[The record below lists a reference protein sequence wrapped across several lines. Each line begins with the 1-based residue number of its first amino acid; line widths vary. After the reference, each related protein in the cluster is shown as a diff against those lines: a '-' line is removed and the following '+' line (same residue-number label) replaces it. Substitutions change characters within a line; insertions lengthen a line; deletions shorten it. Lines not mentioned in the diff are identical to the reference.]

1 MISIRH
7 CLGVASVLKNIH
19 RLSLTF
25 SARPISIGKMATK
38 TIQQRFENIV
48 KPNEDK
54 RKYLGLKLTNDLKV
68 LLISD
73 PETDISAAS
82 LSVNVGSM
90 SDPWEIQ
97 GLAHFLEH
105 MLFMGT
111 KKYPN
116 ENEYSKFL
124 SQHGG
129 NSNAYTA
136 DGITNFFFDIAPEYL
151 APSLDRFAQF
161 FIEPLMLESSVNR
174 ELEAVNSEFEKNI
187 KSDSWR
193 SLQIKKSLGSPKH
206 DFYKFNIGNYETLR
220 DLPNSSG
227 INIRDELFKF
237 YEQWYSANTMCL
249 CVYGKE
255 TAEELTEM
263 VSNLFTSIKNKN
275 IKSPNWTIHP
285 YGADSL
291 MKQVYLVP
299 IKEKRTLEL
308 VFTYPDEIK
317 HYKSSPGMYL
327 SHLIG
332 HESKGSL
339 LSELKRLGLS
349 SALLSYFNCNEG
361 FGFFHINVDLT
372 EDAMNRIDDVIIL
385 IFQYINMLKENG
397 PKQYIFE
404 ENKGLN
410 YIKFHFMEKCNPIDY
425 VAKISSDMHYYP
437 IEDVLSANYLIDQFK
452 PDLITEHIDYL
463 KPENCIIAISSK
475 SFEGQTDR
483 KEKYYGTD
491 YKIIDMGKDLI
502 EKLKNPSR
510 NENLKFPEPNEFI
523 PTDFNIIK
531 CNEPNTNVPKL
542 LNSNEY
548 FRVWHLHDQTYVKPK
563 VFYAF
568 KLINPI
574 VYSNPYNVN
583 INSLFAM
590 LFKDDLT
597 EFLYDAELAGL
608 SFNIRSTVNGFDM
621 EFFGYNHKMNV
632 FLRRIFEKLIQFKPT
647 EQRFE
652 ILKEKY
658 ARNLRNYK
666 TQPLYYLTSYYL
678 KSVTSELFW
687 SYDHLIEALDRMEIS
702 SINNLMQAFFTN
714 FLLEAFFHGNID
726 KGQVSE
732 IMDFIQNNVIVP
744 NRSVPLHKY
753 HQAIPREI
761 VLEPGCSYSYEVIND
776 IQKPKAISIYYQ
788 VSFDNINDIS
798 KLLLIEQILSDPCF
812 DYLRT
817 KEQLGYV
824 VYTKLREFSGV
835 YGLIFVIQ
843 SDYNVSYLEDRIEA
857 FIDWAKK
864 HFTQMSEDEFNTEK
878 QSLITRLLKK
888 KKRLHD
894 YSAELWGEISKE
906 QYRFEKNKKYVD
918 NVKELNREDISS
930 FFIKHFAIESP
941 ERKKIMIQIIKSDSE
956 ANKTLPPINDSD
968 LLPAPPK
975 KESILIKNV
984 EEFTKYKSLYPLPKP
999 KTSTTTTTFLVQE

>member
-1 MISIRH
+1 MFSIRH
-7 CLGVASVLKNIH
+7 CLLFSSS
-19 RLSLTF
+19 SLLRF
-25 SARPISIGKMATK
+25 SARRPTRKIFIGKMSTTTTNNS
-38 TIQQRFENIV
+38 TIQQRFENII

-54 RKYLGLKLTNDLKV
+54 RNYLGLKLTNNLKV
-68 LLISD
+68 ILISD
-73 PETDISAAS
+73 PETDISAAA
-82 LSVNVGSM
+82 LSVHVGSM
-90 SDPWEIQ
+90 SDPWQIQ

-124 SQHGG
+124 SQHSG
-129 NSNAYTA
+129 NSNAYTG
-136 DGITNFFFDIAPEYL
+136 DSITNFFFDVAPEHL
-151 APSLDRFAQF
+151 ASGLDRFAQF

-187 KSDSWR
+187 KDDSWR
-193 SLQIKKSLGSPKH
+193 LLQIKKLLGSSKH

-220 DLPNSSG
+220 DGPNSLN
-227 INIRDELFKF
+227 INIREELFKF
-237 YEQWYSANTMCL
+237 YEKWYSANMMCL

-255 TAEELTEM
+255 SLQELTEM
-263 VSNLFTSIKNKN
+263 VTSLFSLISNKN
-275 IKSPNWTIHP
+275 IEPPNWPIHP
-285 YGADSL
+285 YSSDNL
-291 MKQVYLVP
+291 MKQVHIVP
-299 IKEKRTLEL
+299 IKDKRTLEL

-349 SALLSYFNCNEG
+349 SALLSYYDCMEG

-372 EDAMNRIDDVIIL
+372 EMAMNQID
-385 IFQYINMLKENG
+385 Q
-397 PKQYIFE
+397 
-404 ENKGLN
+404 NKGLN
-410 YIKFHFMEKCNPIDY
+410 FIKFNFMEKCNPIDY
-425 VAKISSDMHYYP
+425 VQKISSEMHYYP
-437 IEDVLSANYLIDQFK
+437 IEDVLCANYLIDQFK
-452 PDLITEHIDYL
+452 PELINEHIDYL

-475 SFEGQTDR
+475 SFEGKTDS

-491 YKIIDMGKDLI
+491 YKIINISNDLI
-502 EKLKNPSR
+502 EKLKNPGQ
-510 NENLKFPEPNEFI
+510 NEQLMFPEPNEFI
-523 PTDFNIIK
+523 PTNFDII
-531 CNEPNTNVPKL
+531 TL
-542 LNSNEY
+542 FLG
-548 FRVWHLHDQTYVKPK
+548 
-563 VFYAF
+563 F

-574 VYSNPYNVN
+574 IYSNPYNVN
-583 INSLFAM
+583 INSLFTM

-597 EFLYDAELAGL
+597 EFLYNAELAGL
-608 SFNIRSTVNGFDM
+608 SFNIQSTVMGFDL
-621 EFFGYNHKMNV
+621 EFFGYNHKMNI
-632 FLRRIFEKLIQFKPT
+632 FIKQIFEKLLNFKPT

-652 ILKEKY
+652 IFKEKY
-658 ARNLRNYK
+658 SRNLKNYK

-687 SYDHLIEALDRMEIS
+687 SYDNLIEALDRMDID
-702 SINNLMQAFFTN
+702 SIQHLMKIFLTN
-714 FLLEAFFHGNID
+714 FSIETLFHGNID
-726 KGQVSE
+726 EKQVLD
-732 IMDFIQNNVIVP
+732 IMDFIQKNVIEP
-744 NRSVPLHKY
+744 NRSIPLHKY
-753 HQAIPREI
+753 HQSVPREI

-776 IQKPKAISIYYQ
+776 IQKPKAINIYYQ
-788 VSFDNINDIS
+788 VSFDDIVETS
-798 KLLLIEQILSDPCF
+798 KLLLIGQILSEPCF

-835 YGLIFVIQ
+835 YGLNFVIQ

-857 FIDWAKK
+857 FIVWAKK
-864 HFTQMSEDEFNTEK
+864 NFIEMNEDEFNAEK

-894 YSAELWGEISKE
+894 YSMELWGEISKE
-906 QYRFEKNKKYVD
+906 RYHFNKNED
-918 NVKELNREDISS
+918 CAEIVKGLQLKDVTE

-941 ERKKIMIQIIKSDSE
+941 DRKKIMIQIVKTDSE
-956 ANKTLPPINDSD
+956 ANKTLPPSANDSD

-975 KESILIKNV
+975 KESILIENV

-999 KTSTTTTTFLVQE
+999 KTTTNNFKKRITTSLFFSK